1 MINFPHFLENFLH
14 FIYLLIWL
22 QNKVLKP
29 FKRSWGTHILFIR
42 SQSIQH
48 TIYKM
53 HANTIF
59 FVNLLLYSYLFM
71 DHCNNIFT
79 HLVLFLRGHARLK
92 SDMFLIMTPLIE
104 DILRRKKMFLIS
116 WMTPDNFLLGLVHM
130 YLIKTRGATI
140 IWLNLQGVPILESLV
155 AGCPK

>member
-1 MINFPHFLENFLH
+1 MINFPH
-14 FIYLLIWL
+14 LLTHLAAEQSTQTI
-22 QNKVLKP
+22 QT
-29 FKRSWGTHILFIR
+29 THILFIR

-59 FVNLLLYSYLFM
+59 FVNLLLYSYLFK
-71 DHCNNIFT
+71 DHCINIFT

-104 DILRRKKMFLIS
+104 DILRRKKMFL
-116 WMTPDNFLLGLVHM
+116 NFLNETGQLSPR
-130 YLIKTRGATI
+130 TRTHVFNQNQRSYY
-140 IWLNLQGVPILESLV
+140 NLTKPT
-155 AGCPK
+155 GCPNTRVLSCRVSQII